1 MNLKKDWDKFNRL
14 KVFFSFKR
22 KLNET
27 TIQRNKNKFC

>member
-27 TIQRNKNKFC
+27 IQQNKNKFC

>member
-27 TIQRNKNKFC
+27 IQRNKNKFC